1 MVKNIFVAGLDEF
14 HLSQLLALRD
24 ADDYRFYPLM
34 SYRDI
39 KCHETFPVREF
50 LHLGKHTRKLFDGT
64 VDAVIGYW
72 DFPISTMLPVIQKEL
87 GLEGPTLEA
96 ILKCEHKYWSRCIQ
110 AEAVAEYIPPFQA
123 LNPFSATA
131 VEDCHLTF
139 PFWLKPVKS
148 VLSHLGFII
157 HDEAQLKASLQVI
170 REQIWRY
177 AEPFNFILDHAEL
190 PDYITQIDGYHCI
203 AEGLI
208 SSARQCTLEGYVHR
222 GHIVFYGCIDSLREG
237 HIHSSFSRYQYPST
251 LPAPVQQRM
260 QAASIAV
267 LEKTGLDNT
276 PFNIEFY
283 WNEETDTI
291 SLLEINPRIS
301 KSHCPLFKMVDG
313 EYHLEVVI
321 DIALGREPRLPHRQ
335 GRYNTAAKFMLRSY
349 RDGTVTSIP
358 SRADIERLKQQFPGF
373 ETIIKVQ
380 PGTLLSSL
388 LDQDSYSYEIAEIF
402 MGAANRPELEK
413 NYQTALAH
421 FPLKIRSTINWPN

>member
-14 HLSQLLALRD
+14 HFSQLLSLRD
-24 ADDYRFYPLM
+24 AADYRFYPLM

-39 KCHETFPVREF
+39 KCRKVFPVRDF
-50 LHLGKHTRKLFDGT
+50 LHLGTHTLRHFAGT
-64 VDAVIGYW
+64 VDGVIGYL
-72 DFPISTMLPVIQKEL
+72 DFPISTMLPIIQKEL
-87 GLEGPTLEA
+87 GFTGPTLEA

-110 AEAVAEYIPPFQA
+110 AEAVADYIPPFQA
-123 LNPFSATA
+123 LNPFSAT
-131 VEDCHLTF
+131 VVNDCHLTF

-157 HDEAQLKASLQVI
+157 HNETEFEASLQII

-177 AEPFNFILDHAEL
+177 ADPFNFILGHAEL
-190 PDYITQIDGYHCI
+190 PDSIAQIDGSHCI

-208 SSARQCTLEGYVHR
+208 SSGRQCTLEGYVHQ
-222 GHIVFYGCIDSLREG
+222 GHIVFYGCIDSIRGG

-251 LPAPVQQRM
+251 LSSTVQQRM
-260 QAASIAV
+260 QAASTAV

-283 WNEETDTI
+283 WDEETDTI

-313 EYHLEVVI
+313 EYHLEVVL
-321 DIALGREPRLPHRQ
+321 DIALGRKPRLPHRQ
-335 GRYNTAAKFMLRSY
+335 GRHNIAAKFMLRSY
-349 RDGTVTSIP
+349 RDGTVTRIP
-358 SRADIERLKQQFPGF
+358 SRAAIERLKQQFPGF
-373 ETIIKVQ
+373 EACIKVQ
-380 PGTLLSSL
+380 PGTRLSHL

-402 MGAANRPELEK
+402 MGAANRTELEQ
-413 NYQTALAH
+413 NYQIALANLP
-421 FPLKIRSTINWPN
+421 FSIEDSKELA